1 MSADLQKTV
10 KKRTTNIP
18 RKDADVVP
26 LGQHV
31 GESWTANPA
40 ITLLWTTVEKY
51 KADVLAYG
59 ATLNERLSTGGERKE
74 KTGKLSELDAM
85 VDEGVTWIKSALVFK
100 YGKKNAPS
108 YYPQF
113 GIVKKGTT
121 FIMPRDRSQRTAALS
136 LTLAAVTTQGMA
148 TEKYGTA
155 YWQQIINSY
164 NTLQSEAAEVDGA
177 VAGKVSTKNELRAR
191 ILKTNN
197 ALIQVLKGN
206 YPDTWKSVIR
216 EWGFQ
221 KEKY

>member
-1 MSADLQKTV
+1 
-10 KKRTTNIP
+10 
-18 RKDADVVP
+18 
-26 LGQHV
+26 
-31 GESWTANPA
+31 
-40 ITLLWTTVEKY
+40 
-51 KADVLAYG
+51 
-59 ATLNERLSTGGERKE
+59 
-74 KTGKLSELDAM
+74 
-85 VDEGVTWIKSALVFK
+85 
-100 YGKKNAPS
+100 
-108 YYPQF
+108 
-113 GIVKKGTT
+113 
-121 FIMPRDRSQRTAALS
+121 MPRDRSQRTAALA

-197 ALIQVLKGN
+197 ALILVLKGN